1 MFIKLLDLLTRL
13 FNGLGITGTASKILS
28 ELLCLIVLFTIA
40 FLSFHLVHLIINKTL
55 YRLIR
60 KSRSDKD
67 DIIFRNHVF
76 KRLCLL
82 IPAYIIRNYIALAI
96 PDYPTIYNIIIL
108 LTKIYEV
115 FIYSRILDGIVT
127 TLSQI
132 YDTYEVSKSKP
143 IKGFVQVIKAVIY
156 IICILLIIAILT
168 QKQLS
173 NILIGLGTL
182 SAVLMLVFKDP
193 ILGFVGGLQ
202 LTINDMLRIGDWI
215 VMDKSKADGEVIE
228 IGLTTVKVQNWDM
241 TITTIPTYNLIS
253 DSFTNWRG
261 MENSGGRRIARSFI
275 IDADTIRFC
284 TPEMLERFKKFQLVS
299 EYIDTKE
306 KEIDEYNKA
315 NNIDS
320 SNLVNGRRQ
329 TNLGIFR
336 AYLNAYLAQSPYI
349 NKDMTF
355 MVRQLSPTENGIPLQ
370 IYAFSANKAWVKYEN
385 IQSDIFD
392 HVFAVVTMF
401 DLKIYQKPSSN
412 TLEKVNGNIN
422 IEALDSEM

>member
-1 MFIKLLDLLTRL
+1 MFSKYISLIENLLSRV
-13 FNGLGITGTASKILS
+13 GLNENVTTYISEAISLIT
-28 ELLCLIVLFTIA
+28 LIVIT
-40 FLSFHLVHLIINKTL
+40 LVL
-55 YRLIR
+55 YHVVFFAIR
-60 KSRSDKD
+60 KTVYVFIEKSESKRD
-67 DIIFRNHVF
+67 DILIKNKVFR
-76 KRLCLL
+76 RLCLL
-82 IPAYIIRNYIALAI
+82 VPAYLIRF
-96 PDYPTIYNIIIL
+96 NIEAAVPSFPVLSSTIIL
-108 LTKIYEV
+108 FTKIYEV
-115 FIYSRILDGIVT
+115 FVYSRVIDAILS
-127 TLSQI
+127 TLNDI
-132 YDTYEVSKSKP
+132 YDTYEISKSKP
-143 IKGFVQVIKAVIY
+143 IKGFIQVLKTIIY
-156 IICILLIIAILT
+156 IVCFLLIIAILT
-168 QKQLS
+168 NKELS

-215 VMDKSKADGEVIE
+215 VMEKSKADGEVLE

-241 TITTIPTYNLIS
+241 TITTIPTYSLIS

-261 MENSGGRRIARSFI
+261 MVNSGGRRIARSFV
-275 IDADTIRFC
+275 IDIDTVKFC

-299 EYIDTKE
+299 QYIIDKE
-306 KEIDEYNKA
+306 KEIEEYNKA
-315 NNIDS
+315 NNIDD

-336 AYLNAYLAQSPYI
+336 AYLNSYLANCPYI

-355 MVRQLSPTENGIPLQ
+355 MVRQLSPTETGVPIQ
-370 IYAFSANKAWVKYEN
+370 IYAFSSNKAWVSYEN

-412 TLEKVNGNIN
+412 SLAVLPEILE
-422 IEALDSEM
+422 

>member
-1 MFIKLLDLLTRL
+1 MFSKYISFIENLL
-13 FNGLGITGTASKILS
+13 SKIGLNENVSTYIS
-28 ELLCLIVLFTIA
+28 EAISLITLIVITLVTYHAVLF
-40 FLSFHLVHLIINKTL
+40 V
-55 YRLIR
+55 IR
-60 KSRSDKD
+60 KTIYIFIEKSESKRD
-67 DIIFRNHVF
+67 DILIKNKVF

-82 IPAYIIRNYIALAI
+82 VPAYLIRF
-96 PDYPTIYNIIIL
+96 NIEAAVPSFPILSSTIIL
-108 LTKIYEV
+108 FTKIYEV
-115 FIYSRILDGIVT
+115 FVYSRVIDSILS
-127 TLSQI
+127 TLNDI
-132 YDTYEVSKSKP
+132 YDTYEISKSKP
-143 IKGFVQVIKAVIY
+143 IKGFIQVLKTIIY
-156 IICILLIIAILT
+156 IVCFLLIIAILT
-168 QKQLS
+168 NKELS

-215 VMDKSKADGEVIE
+215 VMEKSKADGEVLE

-241 TITTIPTYNLIS
+241 TITTIPTYSLIS

-261 MENSGGRRIARSFI
+261 MVNSGGRRIARSFV
-275 IDADTIRFC
+275 IDIDTVKFC

-299 EYIDTKE
+299 QYIIDKE
-306 KEIDEYNKA
+306 KEIEEYNKA
-315 NNIDS
+315 NNIDD

-336 AYLNAYLAQSPYI
+336 AYLNSYLTNCPYI
-349 NKDMTF
+349 NKDMIF
-355 MVRQLSPTENGIPLQ
+355 MVRQLSPTETGVPIQ
-370 IYAFSANKAWVKYEN
+370 IYAFSSNKAWISYEN

-412 TLEKVNGNIN
+412 SLAVLPEILE
-422 IEALDSEM
+422 

>member
-1 MFIKLLDLLTRL
+1 MFIKYITFIKSLLSNFGLNDRFTNLTAEIISLITLLLVAFVVYYISLWVIR
-13 FNGLGITGTASKILS
+13 K
-28 ELLCLIVLFTIA
+28 TIH
-40 FLSFHLVHLIINKTL
+40 FFINKSHS
-55 YRLIR
+55 
-60 KSRSDKD
+60 KKD
-67 DIIFRNHVF
+67 DILIKNNVF

-82 IPAYIIRNYIALAI
+82 IPAYLIRLNIEAAI
-96 PDYPTIYNIIIL
+96 PSFPILSSTIIL
-108 LTKIYEV
+108 FTKIYEV
-115 FIYSRILDGIVT
+115 FIYSRVLDAILT
-127 TLSQI
+127 TLNDI
-132 YDTYEVSKSKP
+132 YNTYEISKSKP
-143 IKGFVQVIKAVIY
+143 IKGFMQVLKTIIY

-168 QKQLS
+168 NKELS

-215 VMDKSKADGEVIE
+215 VMEKSKADGEVLE
-228 IGLTTVKVQNWDM
+228 IGLTTVKVQNWDK
-241 TITTIPTYNLIS
+241 TITTIPTYSLIS

-261 MENSGGRRIARSFI
+261 MENSGGRRIARSFV
-275 IDADTIRFC
+275 IDIDTVKFC

-299 EYIDTKE
+299 QYIIDKE
-306 KEIDEYNKA
+306 KEIEDYNKA
-315 NNIDS
+315 NNIDD

-336 AYLNAYLAQSPYI
+336 AYLNAYIANCPYI

-355 MVRQLSPTENGIPLQ
+355 MVRQLAPTENGIPIQ
-370 IYAFSANKAWVKYEN
+370 IYAFSSNKAWVSYEN

-412 TLEKVNGNIN
+412 SLLSSYGVME
-422 IEALDSEM
+422 

>member
-1 MFIKLLDLLTRL
+1 MFSKYISLIENLLSRV
-13 FNGLGITGTASKILS
+13 GLNENVTTYISEAISLIT
-28 ELLCLIVLFTIA
+28 LIVIT
-40 FLSFHLVHLIINKTL
+40 LVL
-55 YRLIR
+55 YHVVFFAIR
-60 KSRSDKD
+60 KTIHVFIEKSESKRD
-67 DIIFRNHVF
+67 DILIQNKVFR
-76 KRLCLL
+76 RLCLL
-82 IPAYIIRNYIALAI
+82 VPAYLIRF
-96 PDYPTIYNIIIL
+96 NIEAAVPSFPVLSSTIIL
-108 LTKIYEV
+108 FTKIYEV
-115 FIYSRILDGIVT
+115 FVYSRVIDAILS
-127 TLSQI
+127 TLNDI
-132 YDTYEVSKSKP
+132 YDTYEISKSKP
-143 IKGFVQVIKAVIY
+143 IKGFIQVLKTIIY
-156 IICILLIIAILT
+156 IVCFLLSIALLT
-168 QKQLS
+168 NKELS

-215 VMDKSKADGEVIE
+215 VMEKSKADGEVLE

-241 TITTIPTYNLIS
+241 TITTIPTYSLIS

-261 MENSGGRRIARSFI
+261 MVNSGGRRIARSFV
-275 IDADTIRFC
+275 IDIDTVKFC

-299 EYIDTKE
+299 QYIIDKE
-306 KEIDEYNKA
+306 KEIEEYNKA
-315 NNIDS
+315 NNIDD

-336 AYLNAYLAQSPYI
+336 AYLSSYLANCPYI

-355 MVRQLSPTENGIPLQ
+355 MVRQLSPTETGVPIQ
-370 IYAFSANKAWVKYEN
+370 IYAFSSNKAWVSYEN

-412 TLEKVNGNIN
+412 SLAILPEILE
-422 IEALDSEM
+422 

>member
-1 MFIKLLDLLTRL
+1 MFIKYITFIKSLLSNFGLNDRFTNLTAEIISLITLLLVTFVVYYISLWVIR
-13 FNGLGITGTASKILS
+13 K
-28 ELLCLIVLFTIA
+28 TIH
-40 FLSFHLVHLIINKTL
+40 FFINKSHS
-55 YRLIR
+55 
-60 KSRSDKD
+60 KKD
-67 DIIFRNHVF
+67 DILIKNNVF

-82 IPAYIIRNYIALAI
+82 IPAYLIRLNIEAAI
-96 PDYPTIYNIIIL
+96 PSFPILSSTIIL
-108 LTKIYEV
+108 FTKIYEV
-115 FIYSRILDGIVT
+115 FIYSRVLDAILT
-127 TLSQI
+127 TLNDI
-132 YDTYEVSKSKP
+132 YDTYEISKSKP
-143 IKGFVQVIKAVIY
+143 IKGFMQVLKTIIY

-168 QKQLS
+168 NKELS

-215 VMDKSKADGEVIE
+215 VMEKSKADGEVLE
-228 IGLTTVKVQNWDM
+228 IGLTTVKVQNWDK
-241 TITTIPTYNLIS
+241 TITTIPTYSLIS

-261 MENSGGRRIARSFI
+261 MENSGGRRIARSFV
-275 IDADTIRFC
+275 IDIDTVKFC

-299 EYIDTKE
+299 QYIIDKE
-306 KEIDEYNKA
+306 KEIEDYNKA
-315 NNIDS
+315 NNIDD

-336 AYLNAYLAQSPYI
+336 AYLNAYIANCPYI

-355 MVRQLSPTENGIPLQ
+355 MVRQLAPTENGIPIQ
-370 IYAFSANKAWVKYEN
+370 IYAFSSNKAWVSYEN

-412 TLEKVNGNIN
+412 SLAVLPEILE
-422 IEALDSEM
+422 

>member
-1 MFIKLLDLLTRL
+1 MFSKYISFIENLL
-13 FNGLGITGTASKILS
+13 SKIGLNENVTTYIS
-28 ELLCLIVLFTIA
+28 EAISLITLIVIT
-40 FLSFHLVHLIINKTL
+40 LVL
-55 YRLIR
+55 YHAVFFAIR
-60 KSRSDKD
+60 KTIYIFIEKSENKRD
-67 DIIFRNHVF
+67 DILIKNKVFR
-76 KRLCLL
+76 RLCLL
-82 IPAYIIRNYIALAI
+82 VPAYLIRF
-96 PDYPTIYNIIIL
+96 NIEAAVPSFPVLTSTIIL
-108 LTKIYEV
+108 FTKIYEV
-115 FIYSRILDGIVT
+115 FVYSRVIDAILS
-127 TLSQI
+127 TLNDI
-132 YDTYEVSKSKP
+132 YDTYEISKSKP
-143 IKGFVQVIKAVIY
+143 IKGFIQVLKTIIY
-156 IICILLIIAILT
+156 IVCVLLIIAILT
-168 QKQLS
+168 NKELS

-215 VMDKSKADGEVIE
+215 VMEKSKADGEVLE

-241 TITTIPTYNLIS
+241 TITTIPTYSLIS

-261 MENSGGRRIARSFI
+261 MVNSGGRRIARSFV
-275 IDADTIRFC
+275 IDIDTVKFC

-299 EYIDTKE
+299 QYIIDKE
-306 KEIDEYNKA
+306 KEIEEYNKA
-315 NNIDS
+315 NNIDD

-336 AYLNAYLAQSPYI
+336 AYLNSYLANCPYI

-355 MVRQLSPTENGIPLQ
+355 MVRQLSPTETGVPIQ
-370 IYAFSANKAWVKYEN
+370 IYAFSSNKAWVSYEN

-412 TLEKVNGNIN
+412 SLAVLPEILE
-422 IEALDSEM
+422 

>member
-1 MFIKLLDLLTRL
+1 MFSKLLKLLEKL
-13 FNGLGITGTASKILS
+13 FDGLGLNDTVSMMLS
-28 ELLCLIVLFTIA
+28 ELLCMIVLFTIA
-40 FLSFHLVHLIINKTL
+40 FLLFYIFHLIINKTL
-55 YRLIR
+55 YVLIK
-60 KSRSDKD
+60 KSESKKD
-67 DIIFRNHVF
+67 DLLLKNKIF

-96 PDYPTIYNIIIL
+96 PDFPGIYTVIIL
-108 LTKIYEV
+108 LTKVYEV
-115 FIYSRILDGIVT
+115 FIYSRIADGIIT
-127 TLSQI
+127 TLGQI
-132 YDTYEVSKSKP
+132 YETYEVSKSKP
-143 IKGFVQVIKAVIY
+143 IKGFIQVIKVIIY
-156 IICILLIIAILT
+156 IICILLAVAILT

-173 NILIGLGTL
+173 SILIGLGTL

-215 VMDKSKADGEVIE
+215 VMEKSKADGEVLE

-241 TITTIPTYNLIS
+241 TITTIPTYSLIS

-275 IDADTIRFC
+275 IDIDTVKFC
-284 TPEMLERFKKFQLVS
+284 TPEMLERFKKFQLVT
-299 EYIDTKE
+299 EYIVNKE
-306 KEIDEYNKA
+306 KEIEEYNKA
-315 NNIDS
+315 NNIDD

-336 AYLNAYLAQSPYI
+336 AYLNAYLADSPYI

-355 MVRQLSPTENGIPLQ
+355 MVRQLAPTENGIPMQ
-370 IYAFSANKAWVKYEN
+370 IYAFSSNKAWIKYEN

-412 TLEKVNGNIN
+412 TLEKVNGNID
-422 IEALDSEM
+422 IEVINE

>member
-1 MFIKLLDLLTRL
+1 MFNKYIIFLENLLSKFGLSDNLLT
-13 FNGLGITGTASKILS
+13 FLS
-28 ELLCLIVLFTIA
+28 EAISLLTLVFVTFVIYYIV
-40 FLSFHLVHLIINKTL
+40 FLA
-55 YRLIR
+55 IR
-60 KSRSDKD
+60 KSIHIFIERSHNKRD
-67 DIIFRNHVF
+67 DILIKNNVF

-82 IPAYIIRNYIALAI
+82 VPAYLIRFNIEAAI
-96 PDYPTIYNIIIL
+96 PSYPTLASTIIL
-108 LTKIYEV
+108 FTKIYEV
-115 FIYSRILDGIVT
+115 FIYSRVLDAILT
-127 TLSQI
+127 TLNDI
-132 YDTYEVSKSKP
+132 YNTYEISKSKP
-143 IKGFVQVIKAVIY
+143 IKGFTQVLKTIIY

-168 QKQLS
+168 HKELS

-215 VMDKSKADGEVIE
+215 VMDKSKADGEVLE
-228 IGLTTVKVQNWDM
+228 IGLTTVKVQNWDK
-241 TITTIPTYNLIS
+241 TITTIPTYSLIS

-261 MENSGGRRIARSFI
+261 METSGGRRIARSFV
-275 IDADTIRFC
+275 IDVDTVKFC
-284 TPEMLERFKKFQLVS
+284 TPEMLERFKKFQLVTQ
-299 EYIDTKE
+299 YIIDKE
-306 KEIDEYNKA
+306 KEVEEYNKA
-315 NNIDS
+315 NKIDD

-336 AYLNAYLAQSPYI
+336 AYLNAYIANCPYI

-355 MVRQLSPTENGIPLQ
+355 MVRQLAPTENGIPIQ
-370 IYAFSANKAWVKYEN
+370 IYAFSSNKSWIPYEN

-412 TLEKVNGNIN
+412 SLASLPEI
-422 IEALDSEM
+422 LQ

>member
-1 MFIKLLDLLTRL
+1 MFNKYISIIEKLLSKIGLGENFTNFIAESISLLTL
-13 FNGLGITGTASKILS
+13 IFATFIIYHIVVYSVKKTVHIFIEKSNSK
-28 ELLCLIVLFTIA
+28 
-40 FLSFHLVHLIINKTL
+40 
-55 YRLIR
+55 
-60 KSRSDKD
+60 KD
-67 DIIFRNHVF
+67 DILIKNKVFR
-76 KRLCLL
+76 RLCLL
-82 IPAYIIRNYIALAI
+82 VPAYLIRFNIEAAI
-96 PDYPTIYNIIIL
+96 PSFPILSSTIIL
-108 LTKIYEV
+108 FTKIYEV
-115 FIYSRILDGIVT
+115 FIYSRVLDSILT
-127 TLSQI
+127 TLNDI
-132 YDTYEVSKSKP
+132 YDTYEISKSKP
-143 IKGFVQVIKAVIY
+143 IKGFIQVLKTVIY

-168 QKQLS
+168 NKQLS

-215 VMDKSKADGEVIE
+215 VMEKSKADGEVLE

-241 TITTIPTYNLIS
+241 TITTIPTYSLIS

-261 MENSGGRRIARSFI
+261 MENSGGRRIARSFV
-275 IDADTIRFC
+275 IDIDTVKFC

-299 EYIDTKE
+299 QYIIDKE
-306 KEIDEYNKA
+306 KEIEEYNKQ
-315 NNIDS
+315 NNIDD

-336 AYLNAYLAQSPYI
+336 AYLSSYLANCPYI

-355 MVRQLSPTENGIPLQ
+355 MVRQLSPTETGVPIQ
-370 IYAFSANKAWVKYEN
+370 IYAFSSNKAWIKYEN

-392 HVFAVVTMF
+392 HVFAVVSMF

-412 TLEKVNGNIN
+412 SLEKIN
-422 IEALDSEM
+422 SMEVIEL